1 MSQSTVKPSP
11 LEYLAAAEREL
22 AADNPLEGSRL
33 LWKAAEATFARLAQ
47 QHGLDGS
54 SIHEVARTLDR
65 KEGRNFYYVGSL
77 GVAHRLKDHAD
88 MDLMEDYEFESAGD
102 IIRDFVKEMVCQ
114 RAALPS

>member
-1 MSQSTVKPSP
+1 MSQSIVKPSP

-102 IIRDFVKEMVCQ
+102 IIRDFVKEMV
-114 RAALPS
+114 

>member
-1 MSQSTVKPSP
+1 M
-11 LEYLAAAEREL
+11 

-102 IIRDFVKEMVCQ
+102 IIRDFVKEMV
-114 RAALPS
+114 